1 MTRGA
6 MSDTETGTVIV
17 KVVVLVYVL
26 LDGHKTNAMLK
37 GEYRKVFFLIRR
49 GYDTATVC
57 RKVIQAQSEIWP
69 VNYLLQ
75 N

>member
-37 GEYRKVFFLIRR
+37 GE
-49 GYDTATVC
+49 
-57 RKVIQAQSEIWP
+57 
-69 VNYLLQ
+69 
-75 N
+75 